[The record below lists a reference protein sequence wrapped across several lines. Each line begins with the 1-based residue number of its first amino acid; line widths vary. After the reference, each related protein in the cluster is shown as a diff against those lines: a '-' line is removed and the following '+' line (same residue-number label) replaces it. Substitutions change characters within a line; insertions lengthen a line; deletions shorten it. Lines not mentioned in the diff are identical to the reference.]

1 MKMTLEANIL
11 QGLEDHMWQQQ
22 QLDLAYLKELND
34 LIMCLRDSIKINSG
48 KENLEIKY
56 AFLREYQEKAEM
68 INKRLQKQGVDYE
81 ITS

>member
-1 MKMTLEANIL
+1 MTLEANIL
-11 QGLEDHMWQQQ
+11 QELEDHMWQQQ

>member
-1 MKMTLEANIL
+1 MTLEANIL

-56 AFLREYQEKAEM
+56 SFLREYQEKAEM

-81 ITS
+81 CIS

>member
-1 MKMTLEANIL
+1 MTLEANIL

-81 ITS
+81 CIS

>member
-1 MKMTLEANIL
+1 MTLEANIL